1 MNQYRLA
8 EWEKEMNKF
17 RLAEMER
24 RLANLIQ
31 VGRICEVWPED
42 ALCRVD
48 FGTRKSPMLPYF
60 TPRAGQTK
68 EYFHPDTGEQCL
80 VFCPHGDERWGF
92 VLVGIFSADC
102 PVPSGSGQD
111 IYIKE
116 FPDGTRILY
125 NRAKHILDITVN
137 GDTKISIGGNADV
150 DIGGQANIN
159 VSKDAHIKSDGHLD
173 IEAKNCISFKCAKHG
188 GGTI

>member
-1 MNQYRLA
+1 M
-8 EWEKEMNKF
+8 
-17 RLAEMER
+17 
-24 RLANLIQ
+24 
-31 VGRICEVWPED
+31 
-42 ALCRVD
+42 
-48 FGTRKSPMLPYF
+48 
-60 TPRAGQTK
+60 
-68 EYFHPDTGEQCL
+68 
-80 VFCPHGDERWGF
+80 FCPHGDERWGF
-92 VLVGIFSADC
+92 VLMGIFSADC

-137 GDTKISIGGNADV
+137 GDTNISVSGNTKISIGGNADV

-159 VSKDAHIKSDGHLD
+159 VSKDAHIKSDGYLD
-173 IEAKNCISFKCAKHG
+173 IEAQNCISFKCAKHG